1 MGKGDGRGS
10 KEHTYAV
17 TLVYFDRPGS
27 RCSPQERSRETRSR
41 EAHFSGNGI
50 LFYVRIGIPVVS
62 FLCLKVTIVSMVS
75 FARKN
80 ETIESIQDARAFS
93 VAHVFGR
100 KSSSQYPVCL
110 LRKVRFSESDQSY
123 A

>member
-1 MGKGDGRGS
+1 M
-10 KEHTYAV
+10 
-17 TLVYFDRPGS
+17 YFDRPGS
-27 RCSPQERSRETRSR
+27 RCSPQELSRETRSR

-80 ETIESIQDARAFS
+80 ETIESKFRTLELFPLHMFLAAKAPASIKAVS
-93 VAHVFGR
+93 
-100 KSSSQYPVCL
+100 
-110 LRKVRFSESDQSY
+110 
-123 A
+123 

>member
-1 MGKGDGRGS
+1 MGDGGGS

-50 LFYVRIGIPVVS
+50 LFYVRIGIPVDL
-62 FLCLKVTIVSMVS
+62 FLCLRPTGAQPVS

-80 ETIESIQDARAFS
+80 KSIESKFRTLELFPLHMFLAAKAPAS
-93 VAHVFGR
+93 TEAV
-100 KSSSQYPVCL
+100 S
-110 LRKVRFSESDQSY
+110 
-123 A
+123 

>member
-1 MGKGDGRGS
+1 MGKGDGGGS

-27 RCSPQERSRETRSR
+27 RCSPQELSRETRSR

-62 FLCLKVTIVSMVS
+62 FLCLRPTVVATVS

-80 ETIESIQDARAFS
+80 ETIESKFRTLEHFPLHMFLAAKAPAS
-93 VAHVFGR
+93 TEAV
-100 KSSSQYPVCL
+100 S
-110 LRKVRFSESDQSY
+110 
-123 A
+123 

>member
-1 MGKGDGRGS
+1 MGDGGGS

-27 RCSPQERSRETRSR
+27 RCSPQELSRETRSR

-62 FLCLKVTIVSMVS
+62 FLCPKVTGAQPVS

-80 ETIESIQDARAFS
+80 ETIESKFRTLELFPLHMFLAAEVSASIQTVS
-93 VAHVFGR
+93 
-100 KSSSQYPVCL
+100 
-110 LRKVRFSESDQSY
+110 
-123 A
+123 

>member
-1 MGKGDGRGS
+1 MGDGGGS

-41 EAHFSGNGI
+41 EAHFSGNEI
-50 LFYVRIGIPVVS
+50 LFYVRIGIPVDF
-62 FLCLKVTIVSMVS
+62 FLCPKVAGAQPAS

-80 ETIESIQDARAFS
+80 ETIESKLAT
-93 VAHVFGR
+93 
-100 KSSSQYPVCL
+100 L
-110 LRKVRFSESDQSY
+110 EQS
-123 A
+123 ALHMFLAAKAPASTWAVS

>member
-1 MGKGDGRGS
+1 MGGGS

-27 RCSPQERSRETRSR
+27 RCSPQELSRETRSR

-50 LFYVRIGIPVVS
+50 QYNFRIVIPVVS
-62 FLCLKVTIVSMVS
+62 FLCSKVTVVATVS

-80 ETIESIQDARAFS
+80 ETIESKLAT
-93 VAHVFGR
+93 
-100 KSSSQYPVCL
+100 L
-110 LRKVRFSESDQSY
+110 EQS
-123 A
+123 ALHLFLAAKAPASTWAVS